1 MKKLSRKVLCALM
14 SIFMVL
20 TLGAC
25 ASTRTSG
32 SYKAGAYKATAK
44 GNNGD
49 IVIEVKFDKESIL
62 EVKTLEHSETTGPG
76 DVALERMAKEVVDG
90 LTLAVDTVSG
100 ATMSSKA
107 ILTAIEDCV
116 KQAGGDVASLKTKIA
131 SKDNAKTDKEI
142 TTDVVIIGAGG
153 SGLAAA
159 ASARENG
166 AEVIVLEKQATIG
179 GSTALS
185 GGAIGATGTKFQKEK
200 GIEDS
205 KEAWLNLWKERQATS
220 NPGSKYPD
228 YNFVEKF
235 MDDAVE
241 TTEWLVDTIGHKYV
255 DVIGFGLDPAKRLH
269 FPISDKTTKGGT
281 SLAKNIESFVTS
293 KGVEILTETPAKE
306 LIIDKDGNV
315 TGVIAEGKN
324 GKVKINAKKVILA
337 AGGYA
342 KNEELLK
349 KYIPKA
355 AGTSEL
361 SAAAAGSTGDGI
373 IMAEKLGAALYE
385 DPWVIGLGVASKL
398 NGTSSLMMDWTKV
411 YVNGKGER
419 FTSEELHYAISTNK
433 LLEQDKTWVIIDSTE
448 ANGELV
454 KSLEEQ
460 MSSGEVVKA
469 DTFEAL
475 GKAMEV
481 PEATFVK
488 SMKDFNDGVKT
499 GKDPMGKSKEYL
511 VAVEKAP
518 YYAIK
523 LYPKTMGT
531 FAGVKTN
538 DNFQVIKV
546 DGSPINNLYAV
557 GENANKVLYNQVYM
571 TGSSVQ
577 FALTSGRIAG
587 EHAAK
592 SVK

>member
-1 MKKLSRKVLCALM
+1 
-14 SIFMVL
+14 
-20 TLGAC
+20 
-25 ASTRTSG
+25 
-32 SYKAGAYKATAK
+32 
-44 GNNGD
+44 
-49 IVIEVKFDKESIL
+49 
-62 EVKTLEHSETTGPG
+62 
-76 DVALERMAKEVVDG
+76 
-90 LTLAVDTVSG
+90 
-100 ATMSSKA
+100 
-107 ILTAIEDCV
+107 
-116 KQAGGDVASLKTKIA
+116 
-131 SKDNAKTDKEI
+131 
-142 TTDVVIIGAGG
+142 
-153 SGLAAA
+153 
-159 ASARENG
+159 
-166 AEVIVLEKQATIG
+166 
-179 GSTALS
+179 
-185 GGAIGATGTKFQKEK
+185 
-200 GIEDS
+200 
-205 KEAWLNLWKERQATS
+205 
-220 NPGSKYPD
+220 
-228 YNFVEKF
+228 
-235 MDDAVE
+235 
-241 TTEWLVDTIGHKYV
+241 
-255 DVIGFGLDPAKRLH
+255 
-269 FPISDKTTKGGT
+269 
-281 SLAKNIESFVTS
+281 
-293 KGVEILTETPAKE
+293 
-306 LIIDKDGNV
+306 
-315 TGVIAEGKN
+315 
-324 GKVKINAKKVILA
+324 
-337 AGGYA
+337 
-342 KNEELLK
+342 
-349 KYIPKA
+349 
-355 AGTSEL
+355 
-361 SAAAAGSTGDGI
+361 
-373 IMAEKLGAALYE
+373 
-385 DPWVIGLGVASKL
+385 
-398 NGTSSLMMDWTKV
+398 MMDWTKV